1 MQILKSKLK
10 RAELN
15 EQKISAAK
23 LSKRA
28 DATEHEEIAPLTEQA
43 KQEYKKKI
51 SLRAKNKLKSKES
64 AELAE
69 LDELDEQK
77 REETRDA
84 TYAKLN
90 KELQQKREKN
100 IKADKNKKGRMQ
112 SKRV

>member
-1 MQILKSKLK
+1 MKSKLK

-28 DATEHEEIAPLTEQA
+28 YATEHEKIAPLTEQA
-43 KQEYKKKI
+43 KQEYRKRI

-84 TYAKLN
+84 TYATDAKLN

-112 SKRV
+112 IKRV